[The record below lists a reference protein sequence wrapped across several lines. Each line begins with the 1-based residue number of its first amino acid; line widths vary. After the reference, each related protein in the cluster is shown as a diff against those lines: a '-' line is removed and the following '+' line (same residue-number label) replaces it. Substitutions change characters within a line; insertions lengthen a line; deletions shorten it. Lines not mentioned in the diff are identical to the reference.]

1 MTFKKNDERVEIL
14 SQKEL
19 GLTITRLASEVI
31 ERTNDPKSLLLLG
44 IPTRGVYL
52 SKVLAQKLEG
62 ITGDSIAHGSL
73 DPIFHNQH
81 P

>member
-19 GLTITRLASEVI
+19 GLTITRLASELI

-52 SKVLAQKLEG
+52 SKVLDLRE
-62 ITGDSIAHGSL
+62 
-73 DPIFHNQH
+73 IF
-81 P
+81 